1 MSISAVVPRVGIVVP
16 TLGTR
21 PDYLVQCV
29 DSIRR
34 ATKDDVFI
42 LLVAPSGFVLPEN
55 LKVDHVVE
63 DPGHGLASA
72 INYGEA
78 MLPSSVE
85 FFNWLG
91 DDDLLA
97 EGSIDRT
104 VAELTIGSAPFAFGQ
119 CDYID
124 PEGCLLFTNRSGR
137 WAVPLMRFGPQ
148 LIPQPGAM
156 FRRKAFQSVGRLDV
170 QYKWAFDLDI
180 FIRLSLV
187 ARPTFIPSALASFR
201 WHDDSLSVGGRQ
213 GSVNEASLIRIRH
226 LHPILK
232 RLSFLWEPFMR
243 QLILRVGQ
251 RIKTSSS

>member
-1 MSISAVVPRVGIVVP
+1 MSISAAVPKVGIVIP

-21 PDYLVQCV
+21 PDYLIECV
-29 DSIRR
+29 ESIRR
-34 ATKDDVFI
+34 ATEHDVFI
-42 LLVAPSGFVLPEN
+42 LLVAPSGCDLPEN
-55 LKVDHVVE
+55 LNVDQVVD
-63 DPGHGLASA
+63 DPGQGLASA

-78 MLPSSVE
+78 MLPSSIE

-104 VAELTIGSAPFAFGQ
+104 VVGLTSGQAPFAFGR

-124 PEGCLLFTNRSGR
+124 SVGRLLFTNRSGW
-137 WAVPLMRFGPQ
+137 WAVPLMRCGPQ
-148 LIPQPGAM
+148 LVPQPGAM
-156 FRRKAFQSVGRLDV
+156 FRRKVFQAIGGLDI

-180 FIRLSLV
+180 FIRLSRV
-187 ARPTFIPSALASFR
+187 ARPVFIPSILASFR
-201 WHDDSLSVGGRQ
+201 WHDDSLSVGGRR
-213 GSVNEASLIRIRH
+213 GSVNEASLIRVRH